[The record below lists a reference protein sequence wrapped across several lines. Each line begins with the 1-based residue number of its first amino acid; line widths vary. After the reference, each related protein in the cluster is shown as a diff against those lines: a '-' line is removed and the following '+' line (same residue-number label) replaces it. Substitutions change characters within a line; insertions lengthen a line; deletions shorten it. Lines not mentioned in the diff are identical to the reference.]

1 MKSFQAFKS
10 HSYLFQPAI
19 ATAIH
24 RRLVLSSFWFW
35 AAIAIAFFAKIPPSY
50 TQTPAENQ
58 TTNEVTNE
66 TTPAVSQPGLHEGT
80 KKPQPP
86 QQLAPIISPE
96 KLPNRRPPTFE
107 TGISPAFQ
115 EYRLGP
121 GDQIFIQVQRFPELS
136 ITTSVNPQGKI
147 IMPLIGATRVEQLT
161 TETVQ
166 QKIRQRLQEFI
177 VNPQVSVEVLA
188 RRTVEVTITGEVTQ
202 PGFYPLST
210 PNLAA
215 AIQAA
220 GGATSEADLQ
230 RVIVQRQLPDGRTI
244 KKEVDLLTPLQK
256 GNSFPKLRLEDE
268 DVIVLP
274 EIPSDR
280 RQEYDYQ
287 FATNT
292 FLSAPQQPIGVTVIG
307 EVAQPGFYNLA
318 PNPRALVNAIL
329 TAGGVTTEANLKKV
343 RVRRQQEDGSV
354 TEFTVNLFA
363 PLVEGN
369 DLPEVRLI
377 EGDAIVIPELQP
389 EEYADYNSTL
399 VAESN
404 LAKQQIQVR
413 VLSRPAG
420 TAGVQTLPSGSTFA
434 NLLNNV
440 PLQTADVDDI
450 ALIRFDKD
458 TKETITRS
466 IDGEKALQGHPEH
479 DILLRENDV
488 VIIGRSFINKVS
500 NFLNTFTQPF
510 RDVLGFLLFFD
521 SLRNST
527 ENLFGPS
534 GQQENT
540 NN

>member
-1 MKSFQAFKS
+1 MKSFQPFKS

-19 ATAIH
+19 ATAV
-24 RRLVLSSFWFW
+24 RSRLVLSSCWFGGLL
-35 AAIAIAFFAKIPPSY
+35 AIAFFAKIQPSY
-50 TQTPAENQ
+50 SQTPSDNQ
-58 TTNEVTNE
+58 

-86 QQLAPIISPE
+86 QKLAPIISPE
-96 KLPNRRPPTFE
+96 NLPNRQPPKFE

-121 GDQIFIQVQRFPELS
+121 GDQLFIQVQRFPELS
-136 ITTSVNPQGKI
+136 ITTAVNPQGKI
-147 IMPLIGATRVEQLT
+147 VMPLLGAIRVEQQT
-161 TETVQ
+161 TEAVQ
-166 QKIRQRLQEFI
+166 QEIRQRLQEFI
-177 VNPQVSVEVLA
+177 VNPEVSVEVLA

-244 KKEVDLLTPLQK
+244 EEEVDLLTPLQN

-268 DVIVLP
+268 DVIILP

-292 FLSAPQQPIGVTVIG
+292 FLSAPQQPVEVTVIG
-307 EVAQPGFYNLA
+307 EVAQPGFYNLP

-329 TAGGVTTEANLKKV
+329 TAGGVTTEANLKEV
-343 RVRRQQEDGSV
+343 RVRRQREDGSV
-354 TEFTVNLFA
+354 TEFTVDLFT

-377 EGDAIVIPELQP
+377 DGDSIVIPELQP
-389 EEYADYNSTL
+389 EEYANYNSTL

-404 LAKQQIQVR
+404 LAKPQIQVR
-413 VLSRPAG
+413 ILSRPSG
-420 TAGVQTLPSGSTFA
+420 TAGVQTIPSGSTFA

-440 PLQTADVDDI
+440 PLQTADLDDI
-450 ALIRFDKD
+450 ALIRFDKE

-466 IDGEKALQGHPEH
+466 IDGKKALQGHPQH

-488 VIIGRSFINKVS
+488 VIIGRNFISKVS

-521 SLRNST
+521 SLRESSQ
-527 ENLFGPS
+527 NLFGP
-534 GQQENT
+534 GNEAD
-540 NN
+540 NNNDFN